1 MPQRR
6 STLALFKH
14 PVFRAL
20 WLATLVSNLGGLI
33 QGVGAGWLMATISP
47 SQDMVALVQAST
59 TLPIMIFSLASG
71 ALADNFERRNIMLA
85 AQLFMLVVS
94 VLLAFTTFAGLITP
108 WLLLFFTFLIGCG
121 TALHNPSWQA
131 TVGDIV
137 PREDVA
143 TAVSLNSMSFNLMR
157 SIGPAIG
164 GIIVAAAGA
173 AVAFAFNAFT
183 YLALIGALFSWKPQP
198 RPQELPREHFGSAVM
213 AGLRYVSMSPNLLKV
228 MFRGFL
234 FGAFA
239 IAVLALLPVVTRDLL
254 GGGAFTF
261 GLLLGC
267 FGLGAIGGALANA
280 RVREMLANETIVRF
294 AFAGFAACVGIL
306 ALSRSTLLDC
316 LVLLPAGAC
325 WVLAL
330 SLFNVT
336 VQLST
341 PRWVV
346 GRALALYQTATFGG
360 MALGS
365 WLWGVLS
372 EASGPEVALIVSSL
386 ALVGGVIVGF
396 LQPLPPFNDLN
407 LDPLDRFSEP
417 ELKIDLRSRSG
428 PIMVMVDYEIAQENV
443 PAFLA
448 AMADRRRI
456 RIRDGAR
463 QWALLRDLEN
473 PDIWTETY
481 HVPTWVE
488 YIRHNQR
495 RTKADADVTEQLNL
509 LHRGPAKPRV
519 HRMIERQTV
528 PREDDMPLKT
538 PHHHHQHPE
547 IP

>member
-6 STLALFKH
+6 PTLALFRH
-14 PVFRAL
+14 PVFRVL
-20 WLATLVSNLGGLI
+20 WLATLASNLGGLV

-71 ALADNFERRNIMLA
+71 ALADNFDRRNIMLA
-85 AQLFMLVVS
+85 AQFFMLVVS
-94 VLLAFTTFAGLITP
+94 AALAFTAFAGLITP

-131 TVGDIV
+131 SVGDIV
-137 PREDVA
+137 PREDVP

-157 SIGPAIG
+157 SIGPALG
-164 GIIVAAAGA
+164 GALVAAAGA
-173 AVAFAFNAFT
+173 AVAFAFNALS
-183 YLALIGALFSWKPQP
+183 YLALIGALLSWKPER
-198 RPQELPREHFGSAVM
+198 RPQGLPREQFGSAVM
-213 AGLRYVSMSPNLLKV
+213 AGVRYVSMSPNLIKV

-234 FGAFA
+234 FGGFA
-239 IAVLALLPVVTRDLL
+239 IAVLALLPIITRDMLA
-254 GGGAFTF
+254 GGAFVY
-261 GLLLGC
+261 GVLLGC
-267 FGLGAIGGALANA
+267 FGLGAIVGALANA
-280 RVREMLANETIVRF
+280 RVRELFANETIVRF
-294 AFAGFAACVGIL
+294 AFAGFAACVGVL
-306 ALSRSTLLDC
+306 AVSRSVVVDC
-316 LVLLPAGAC
+316 LVLMPAGAC
-325 WVLAL
+325 WVMAL

-346 GRALALYQTATFGG
+346 GRALAIYQTATFGG

-365 WLWGVLS
+365 WIWGVIA
-372 EASGPEVALIVSSL
+372 EGQGPETALVLSSI
-386 ALVGGVIVGF
+386 AMVGGVLVG
-396 LQPLPPFNDLN
+396 LRQPLPPFADLN
-407 LDPLDRFSEP
+407 LDPLNRFSEP
-417 ELKIDLRSRSG
+417 ELRLDIRSRSG
-428 PIMVMVDYEIAQENV
+428 PIMIMVDYQIDHDDI

-456 RIRDGAR
+456 RIRDGAQ
-463 QWALLRDLEN
+463 QWGLLRDLEN

-495 RTKADADVTEQLNL
+495 RTQADAEVTERLVA
-509 LHRGPAKPRV
+509 LHRGPERPRV
-519 HRMIERQTV
+519 HRMVERQTV
-528 PREDDMPLKT
+528 PREDDMPLKAQ
-538 PHHHHQHPE
+538 HHHHYPE